1 MGYKFDPVRRTFISS
16 ETPYGFE
23 ERPDYDELNYQAE
36 LVKIKSILGDTTD
49 DANVAALITV
59 EEAEYVLKNTN
70 TSNPFQSAKEALFGI
85 GDFVSNYAGSVYES
99 GRVFR
104 IINEFKDLGIKATEY
119 TGKNGN
125 VYIRLSGHAGV
136 RSFLNAT
143 RYLADN
149 PKILYMGVGTQGQN
163 AVSVGAVRFSIVFSA
178 AYRVV
183 ELIFK
188 DEYTLTNF
196 FVNVTMDMAKL
207 AVSMKLS
214 AAIVGGLTTAGYIAG
229 GSVIAI
235 SFGIFLVGV
244 GISIGL
250 YMLDDH
256 FGISESIIKE
266 LKKCRP
272 AKSNTN
278 GEFHPD
284 NFFNLLHRYSRG

>member
-136 RSFLNAT
+136 RAFLNAT

-163 AVSVGAVRFSIVFSA
+163 TVSVGSVRFSIVYSL

-188 DEYTLTNF
+188 DEYALTNF

-207 AVSMKLS
+207 AVSIKLGTVL
-214 AAIVGGLTTAGYIAG
+214 VGGLMTFSAFTGAG
-229 GSVIAI
+229 VIVV
-235 SFGIFLVGV
+235 SLGIFLVGFA
-244 GISIGL
+244 ISYAL
-250 YMLDDH
+250 YELDDY
-256 FGISESIIKE
+256 FGISESIIRE
-266 LKKCRP
+266 LKKKRRP
-272 AKSNTN
+272 RSD
-278 GEFHPD
+278 GEGLHHPD
-284 NFFNLLHRYSRG
+284 NFFTNYHRYSRG

>member
-104 IINEFKDLGIKATEY
+104 IINEFKDLGITATEY

-136 RSFLNAT
+136 RAFLNAT
-143 RYLADN
+143 RYLTDN

-163 AVSVGAVRFSIVFSA
+163 DISVRATRFSIVYSL

-207 AVSMKLS
+207 AVSMKAGGVL
-214 AAIVGGLTTAGYIAG
+214 VGYFVTAGYIAS

-235 SFGIFLVGV
+235 SLGIFFVGLV
-244 GISIGL
+244 ISYGL
-250 YMLDDH
+250 YKLDDY
-256 FGISESIIKE
+256 FGISESIIRE
-266 LKKCRP
+266 LKKNRKP
-272 AKSNTN
+272 RSD
-278 GEFHPD
+278 GEGRRHPD
-284 NFFNLLHRYSRG
+284 NFFTNYHRYSRG